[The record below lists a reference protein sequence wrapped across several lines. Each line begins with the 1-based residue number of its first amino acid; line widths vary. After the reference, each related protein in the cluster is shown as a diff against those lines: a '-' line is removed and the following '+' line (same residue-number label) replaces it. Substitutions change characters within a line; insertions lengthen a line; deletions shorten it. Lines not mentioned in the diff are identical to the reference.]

1 MAWLLL
7 FLYISAKVKK
17 KDIMKRLVKQIEG
30 ITVTITFAEADEYD
44 TSRQILCSNDEIMVL
59 KNTDPIILHTVGHI

>member
-17 KDIMKRLVKQIEG
+17 KDIMKRLVKQIED

-44 TSRQILCSNDEIMVL
+44 TSRQVLCSNDEIMVL